1 MLAGVTG
8 LVDALE
14 QLPPLVVLVLA
25 VLLVMGE
32 TGVMVGLF
40 FPVEVTL
47 LFVGFLAYVG
57 ELPLAVVAVL
67 MVAAALTGDALA
79 LRSGRKYG
87 PRVRASRFGAR
98 VGEQR
103 WARADQILHR
113 LGGRSAFIARWVP
126 FVRTL
131 LPRLAGSAGMR
142 YREFAPWNFA
152 GVVTAVGGSV
162 VLGYLAGAS
171 YEQAADRL
179 GRATTA
185 VLLLLA
191 AVAAI
196 VVVGRWLGRHPYPV
210 RALAGKAVALPPLR
224 WLRRRR
230 GVLVRAVDA
239 RMGAGWALAL
249 ELLVGLALLFVI
261 GLGLSWLVQVV
272 VDHSGL
278 SRVDAAIADWYAGRR
293 TEQVAGAAEATATVL
308 GGKLVTA
315 AVAVVALV
323 LAVRARVWRG
333 DPVML
338 LGTVGAFVPLV
349 ILAVVADLTGGDAA
363 AHPTAAMGVFST
375 QTTVA
380 TAGLGTL
387 AWLLTRRAGWRRAVA
402 GWTGVVV
409 GVVVLTNSRLYL
421 GWNTAS
427 ETATAVLLG
436 GLWAAV
442 YMIAWTTRTSARAR
456 SGPGPDPQVPD
467 FSLSHQ

>member
-1 MLAGVTG
+1 
-8 LVDALE
+8 
-14 QLPPLVVLVLA
+14 
-25 VLLVMGE
+25 
-32 TGVMVGLF
+32 
-40 FPVEVTL
+40 
-47 LFVGFLAYVG
+47 
-57 ELPLAVVAVL
+57 
-67 MVAAALTGDALA
+67 
-79 LRSGRKYG
+79 
-87 PRVRASRFGAR
+87 
-98 VGEQR
+98 
-103 WARADQILHR
+103 
-113 LGGRSAFIARWVP
+113 
-126 FVRTL
+126 VRTL
-131 LPRLAGSAGMR
+131 LPRLAGSAGLR
-142 YREFAPWNFA
+142 YRDYVLWDAA
-152 GVVTAVGGSV
+152 GVLTAVGSSV
-162 VLGYLAGAS
+162 LVGYLAGAS
-171 YEQAADRL
+171 YERAADRL
-179 GRATTA
+179 GRGTTA
-185 VLLLLA
+185 VLLLLLV
-191 AVAAI
+191 VAAI
-196 VVVGRWLGRHPYPV
+196 VLVGRWLGRHPYPV
-210 RALAGKAVALPPLR
+210 RALAGRAAALAPLR

-239 RMGAGWALAL
+239 RVGAGWALAL

-272 VDHSGL
+272 VEHSGL
-278 SRVDAAIADWYAGRR
+278 SRVDAAIADWYAGRH
-293 TEQVAGAAEATATVL
+293 TAQVAGAAEVAATVL

-315 AVAVVALV
+315 AVAVVAVV

-363 AHPTAAMGVFST
+363 AHPSAAMGVFST

-409 GVVVLTNSRLYL
+409 GVVVLTNARLYL

-427 ETATAVLLG
+427 ETAIAVLLG

-442 YMIAWTTRTSARAR
+442 YMIAWTTRAGVYASSA
-456 SGPGPDPQVPD
+456 PGPDPKAPN